1 MDYKK
6 ILKSRKLR
14 LKLLEIL
21 AFIPDELMI
30 RLQYRIKTGRKL
42 NLKNPRRYT
51 EKLQWYKLHYKN
63 PLMIKCVDKYD
74 VREYV
79 ESLGL
84 GHILNEC
91 YGVFDSPEEVDFSQL
106 PDKFVLKD
114 TLGSGGNS
122 VIICQDKTRAD
133 LDSYRKQM
141 QEWIDTK
148 LVKSGGREWPYYSGK
163 KHRILAE
170 KFIECDNESGGLIDY
185 KLFVF
190 GGKVKYLYIIA
201 DRKIGESAKLGIFDS
216 ECCKINAYRADEE
229 QLLRSM
235 PKPKNYGYMKQVAL
249 KISQKFLHSRID
261 LYDVD
266 GNIIFGEITF
276 FDGSGYMAY
285 TPDSFDY
292 EIGNSFILQKRK

>member
-21 AFIPDELMI
+21 AFIPDEPMI

-42 NLKNPRRYT
+42 NLKNPKRYT

-79 ESLGL
+79 KSLGL

-91 YGVFDSPEEVDFSQL
+91 YGVFDSPNEVDFSKL

-114 TLGSGGNS
+114 TLGGGGNS
-122 VIICQDKTRAD
+122 VIICADKSKAD

-141 QEWIDTK
+141 QEWVDTR
-148 LVKSGGREWPYYSGK
+148 LVKSGGREWPYYLGK
-163 KHRILAE
+163 KHRIIAE
-170 KFIECDNESGGLIDY
+170 KLIECNDDGGLTDY
-185 KLFVF
+185 KFFCFNGEPICLYVITDRVLGQDGCF
-190 GGKVKYLYIIA
+190 GIYNTKFQKLDVIRIGERPITKEIKKPTNYNEMIHISNIIA
-201 DRKIGESAKLGIFDS
+201 KEFPHA
-216 ECCKINAYRADEE
+216 
-229 QLLRSM
+229 
-235 PKPKNYGYMKQVAL
+235 
-249 KISQKFLHSRID
+249 RID
-261 LYDVD
+261 LFNVH
-266 GNIIFGEITF
+266 GRIIFGEITF
-276 FDGSGYMAY
+276 YSGSGYIEY
-285 TPDSFDY
+285 DPDRFDLWL
-292 EIGNSFILQKRK
+292 GNKFNLGF